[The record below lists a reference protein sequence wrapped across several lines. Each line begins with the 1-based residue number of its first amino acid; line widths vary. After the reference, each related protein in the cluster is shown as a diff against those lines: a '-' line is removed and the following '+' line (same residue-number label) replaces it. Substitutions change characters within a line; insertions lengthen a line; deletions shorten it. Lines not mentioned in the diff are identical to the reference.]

1 MPAALAT
8 VAVEVYVPVELANT
22 ELAVPLVVT
31 DLRVVSTEAAPAP
44 SGQSNFVSGYPN
56 VAIRC
61 YDFHCCFRVV
71 GSNSYYSLIILKY
84 IVSFGPNNYVV
95 IRLPVKN
102 DAAS

>member
-8 VAVEVYVPVELANT
+8 VPVGVYVPVALVNT
-22 ELAVPLVVT
+22 EMAVPLVGI
-31 DLRVVSTEAAPAP
+31 DLREVSIEAAPAP

-56 VAIRC
+56 VAIHC
-61 YDFHCCFRVV
+61 YDFHYYFRVV
-71 GSNSYYSLIILKY
+71 GSNSYYSLIILIY

-102 DAAS
+102 DVAS

>member
-1 MPAALAT
+1 MLAALAT
-8 VAVEVYVPVELANT
+8 VAVVVCVSAALANAVMAVL
-22 ELAVPLVVT
+22 LAAF
-31 DLRVVSTEAAPAP
+31 DLREVSIGAAPAP

-56 VAIRC
+56 VAIHC
-61 YDFHCCFRVV
+61 FDFHYYFRVV
-71 GSNSYYSLIILKY
+71 GSNSYYSLIILNY